1 MASHASLFLTL
12 YHALRYPAEMNLDDI
27 IIRKECSTCAGSGE
41 ELEFRGD
48 LMAAARREAGITGSE
63 MARRLGISPQRLQAK
78 EVGREKFTE
87 DQARQY
93 LAVLNGGG

>member
-1 MASHASLFLTL
+1 MTV
-12 YHALRYPAEMNLDDI
+12 YHALRYPAEMNLTDI
-27 IIRKECSTCAGSGE
+27 LVKKPCPSCAGSGE
-41 ELEFRGD
+41 EMEFRGD
-48 LMAAARREAGITGSE
+48 LMAAARREAGLTGSE
-63 MARRLGISPQRLQAK
+63 MARRLDITPQRLQAK

>member
-1 MASHASLFLTL
+1 MTA
-12 YHALRYPAEMNLDDI
+12 YHDFRYSAEMDLTDI

-41 ELEFRGD
+41 EVEFRGD
-48 LMAAARREAGITGSE
+48 LMAAARREAHISGSE
-63 MARRLGISPQRLQAK
+63 MARRLDISPQRLQAK

-87 DQARQY
+87 DQARQF